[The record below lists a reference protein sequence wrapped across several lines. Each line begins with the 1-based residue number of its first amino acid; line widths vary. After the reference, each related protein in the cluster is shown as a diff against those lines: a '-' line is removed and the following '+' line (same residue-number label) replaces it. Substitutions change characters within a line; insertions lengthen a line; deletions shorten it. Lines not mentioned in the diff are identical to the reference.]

1 MDDFEQECIVDFTEE
16 TAENLDIIDQSFLEL
31 EKDPKNQE
39 VIDNVFRAIHTIKGG
54 CRLINFKNLESI
66 SHSAENMLDIV
77 RSGDITLGANH
88 ITLLLKTND
97 IFRYFLDHLKK
108 TNTEATQTCQLL
120 IDQITAACEG
130 RSFLSDEL
138 KIETIL
144 STGNTT
150 APSEEEGI
158 KEVDL
163 ETEPNIELQPEAKES
178 TQAIAEEPPQTHETE
193 VNNGEELKKLDDE
206 WGMREEEEK
215 PASAEEPTQQ
225 TSVSSNKKSL
235 PTMSTADLGEVEHKS
250 QHATVE
256 TSETIRIDIKRLDSL
271 MNLVG
276 ELVLSRNQ
284 LKQVSLNSQDT
295 ALISTANSISLITSE
310 LQEEIVK
317 SRLQPISLLLSKFQ
331 RTVRDMARELGK
343 EVKLTIVGGNT
354 ELDRTLLES
363 IKDPLTHLLRNS
375 VDHGIEMPDVREAKG
390 KPRLGNVEVSC
401 SHEGG
406 LVVIDII
413 DNGGGLDSE
422 KIGAKAVEKGLISA
436 DDLKLIQK
444 KDVFDFILHPGFSTA
459 EKITNMSGRGVGMD
473 VVKTNIT
480 SIGGQIEIESE
491 EDKGTTIHL
500 QIPLT
505 LAIIPALI
513 VSSCEQKF
521 AVPQVN
527 LQELLLI
534 ESKDSHKIEKFENM
548 EVYRLRGKL
557 LPLLRLR
564 TMLGYPIKKDSSKF
578 YIVVLMS
585 GELQYG
591 LIVDQ
596 VDDTEEI
603 VVKPLSKFFQNV
615 SIYSGASIMGDGTIS
630 LILDIEALGKSADIQ
645 SNKKNTVTTNLNR
658 TKVASTALTFSLGGD
673 EIFGVQMS
681 QISRLE
687 EIKLSD
693 IEFSGDQEVI
703 QYRGDVLPV
712 VRLSKFMDI
721 EENYDHE
728 SANLIVFN
736 IAGKEAALLVRKIID
751 SVDLEGELDNDVIEH
766 PLILGTMILRN
777 QVVLLLDAVKVF
789 NMSFTKWDSPKNEL
803 LSTRKQRILYVDDSP
818 FYLKVV
824 KRYLSDG
831 GYDIDTCQDSIESLD
846 VIKEGEYD
854 LFIFDFEMPGMDG
867 KELTKKVR
875 EMERFNYTPIIIL
888 TALTGGN
895 EKKSIINS
903 GIQSYLVKLNKDE
916 LLSEIEKLLAL
927 ELVEA

>member
-1 MDDFEQECIVDFTEE
+1 
-16 TAENLDIIDQSFLEL
+16 
-31 EKDPKNQE
+31 
-39 VIDNVFRAIHTIKGG
+39 
-54 CRLINFKNLESI
+54 
-66 SHSAENMLDIV
+66 
-77 RSGDITLGANH
+77 
-88 ITLLLKTND
+88 
-97 IFRYFLDHLKK
+97 
-108 TNTEATQTCQLL
+108 
-120 IDQITAACEG
+120 
-130 RSFLSDEL
+130 
-138 KIETIL
+138 
-144 STGNTT
+144 
-150 APSEEEGI
+150 
-158 KEVDL
+158 
-163 ETEPNIELQPEAKES
+163 
-178 TQAIAEEPPQTHETE
+178 
-193 VNNGEELKKLDDE
+193 
-206 WGMREEEEK
+206 
-215 PASAEEPTQQ
+215 
-225 TSVSSNKKSL
+225 
-235 PTMSTADLGEVEHKS
+235 
-250 QHATVE
+250 
-256 TSETIRIDIKRLDSL
+256 
-271 MNLVG
+271 
-276 ELVLSRNQ
+276 
-284 LKQVSLNSQDT
+284 
-295 ALISTANSISLITSE
+295 
-310 LQEEIVK
+310 
-317 SRLQPISLLLSKFQ
+317 
-331 RTVRDMARELGK
+331 
-343 EVKLTIVGGNT
+343 
-354 ELDRTLLES
+354 
-363 IKDPLTHLLRNS
+363 
-375 VDHGIEMPDVREAKG
+375 
-390 KPRLGNVEVSC
+390 
-401 SHEGG
+401 
-406 LVVIDII
+406 
-413 DNGGGLDSE
+413 
-422 KIGAKAVEKGLISA
+422 
-436 DDLKLIQK
+436 
-444 KDVFDFILHPGFSTA
+444 
-459 EKITNMSGRGVGMD
+459 
-473 VVKTNIT
+473 
-480 SIGGQIEIESE
+480 
-491 EDKGTTIHL
+491 
-500 QIPLT
+500 
-505 LAIIPALI
+505 
-513 VSSCEQKF
+513 
-521 AVPQVN
+521 
-527 LQELLLI
+527 
-534 ESKDSHKIEKFENM
+534 
-548 EVYRLRGKL
+548 
-557 LPLLRLR
+557 
-564 TMLGYPIKKDSSKF
+564 
-578 YIVVLMS
+578 MS